1 MREKELL
8 KSQTL
13 FDLTLLYKYT
23 ISKTLSLLPV
33 ENTTRFE
40 KNAKKA
46 SDSVRGFFCVGAG
59 CSFLLL
65 NLCVPFF
72 FFFFF
77 LAPYICGFL
86 LETQLLFMNFK

>member
-1 MREKELL
+1 MREKEFL

-33 ENTTRFE
+33 ENMAFGKKR
-40 KNAKKA
+40 KKA
-46 SDSVRGFFCVGAG
+46 SDSVWGFFCVWPG

-72 FFFFF
+72 FVYLWIPFGNAAVIYEF
-77 LAPYICGFL
+77 
-86 LETQLLFMNFK
+86 QMNCL

>member
-1 MREKELL
+1 MREKEFL

-33 ENTTRFE
+33 ENTAFWKKR
-40 KNAKKA
+40 KKA
-46 SDSVRGFFCVGAG
+46 SDSVRGFFCVWPG

-72 FFFFF
+72 FFS
-77 LAPYICGFL
+77 LAPYICGFP

>member
-1 MREKELL
+1 MLKIAMWMREKEFL

-46 SDSVRGFFCVGAG
+46 SDSVRGFFCVRAVGLYYS
-59 CSFLLL
+59 C
-65 NLCVPFF
+65 
-72 FFFFF
+72 
-77 LAPYICGFL
+77 
-86 LETQLLFMNFK
+86 